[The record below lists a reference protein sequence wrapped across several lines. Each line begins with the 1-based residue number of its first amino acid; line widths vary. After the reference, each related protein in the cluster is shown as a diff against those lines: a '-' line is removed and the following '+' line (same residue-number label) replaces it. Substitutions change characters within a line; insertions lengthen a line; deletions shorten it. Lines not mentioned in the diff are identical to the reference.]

1 MDPSCERP
9 PSQSAR
15 STSRPSRSA
24 ENPMFRQTR
33 LRKKQKSSKLRNN
46 THTIHVWY
54 IYLHEWLIFMVN
66 VAKYTS
72 PMDNMGNIYWHV
84 LLIYSELIVI
94 YIDCILILI
103 SAVGADVYV
112 IYHISSICY
121 CQFFSFNDHRRVH
134 FRTTMK
140 VLWNVHPYATLFP
153 GSIIVQNHVCVWP
166 CMIRMQSFDVNM

>member
-72 PMDNMGNIYWHV
+72 PMDTMGNIYWHV